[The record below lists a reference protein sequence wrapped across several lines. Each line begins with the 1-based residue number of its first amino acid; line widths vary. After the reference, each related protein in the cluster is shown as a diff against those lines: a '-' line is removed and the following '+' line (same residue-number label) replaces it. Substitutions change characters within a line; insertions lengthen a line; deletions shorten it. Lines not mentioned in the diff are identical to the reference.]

1 MPTAPLFYQPLVMAR
16 VQATKIAD
24 TTVSDSF
31 AAGQKQINE
40 AYQNPKFRPA
50 IDGIVAG
57 FTKLQEGL
65 PGSKTLEQP
74 QFAFDENQYI
84 ANRVMTT
91 MRLHPNLFDATS
103 PDQAAEMGVKLV
115 EEAKKELTENPG
127 MRAVGDTLE
136 VAPDVTALFK
146 KHWEGEELGIG
157 DVAYLGV
164 TASRELQRAVTPLE
178 PDSTHPQ
185 LQWIEDSSAWLLGM
199 WPGAASKTAAALG
212 LKADGKEVEKIVD
225 SWRGDMQ
232 AVEPKVVGPLKS
244 LTGLL
249 GAAGITGSD
258 EAAGAAAFQVLQG
271 SPLEG
276 VPAGIAQSIVGHNKL
291 PADKSEYLAGR
302 IVETTGSPGNITGL
316 LAEIELMKQPPPVE
330 PPPGGTPPPPGGG
343 TPPPGPPN
351 PEPPPGGTE
360 PPPVDPPKTDPPKTD
375 PPKEEPPPTD
385 PPKEE
390 PPPTDPPKPDG
401 PAPVDPPKEGESL
414 DPHATISE
422 EQLAKLLA
430 GEGGSGSEQPVVTA
444 TSTSPAPA
452 PAATAGGGGK
462 PMSDEDYAKLLAS
475 VQAELGPHPVDAL
488 PADMPPSQ
496 L

>member
-1 MPTAPLFYQPLVMAR
+1 MPTAPLFYQPLVLAR

-57 FTKLQEGL
+57 FTKLQADL

-91 MRLHPNLFDATS
+91 MRLHPEMFDATS

-115 EEAKKELTENPG
+115 EEAKKELGENPG

-136 VAPDVTALFK
+136 IAPDVTALFK
-146 KHWEGEELGIG
+146 KHWEGEELGVG

-164 TASRELQRAVTPLE
+164 TASRELQRAVTPLA
-178 PDSTHPQ
+178 PDTTHPQ

-199 WPGAASKTAAALG
+199 WPGATSKTAAALG

-225 SWRGDMQ
+225 SWRSDMQ

-249 GAAGITGSD
+249 GAAGITGND
-258 EAAGAAAFQVLQG
+258 EAAGAAAFQVLQS

-276 VPAGIAQSIVGHNKL
+276 VPAGIAQSIVGFNKL
-291 PADKSEYLAGR
+291 PADKSEYLASR

-330 PPPGGTPPPPGGG
+330 PPPGGGTPPPGGG

-360 PPPVDPPKTDPPKTD
+360 PPPVEPPKTDPPKKEPPKTDPPKTDPPKTD
-375 PPKEEPPPTD
+375 PPKTD
-385 PPKEE
+385 PPK
-390 PPPTDPPKPDG
+390 TDG
-401 PAPVDPPKEGESL
+401 PAPVDPPKDGATV
-414 DPHATISE
+414 DPNATISE

-430 GEGGSGSEQPVVTA
+430 EAGGGGSEQPIVTA
-444 TSTSPAPA
+444 TSTASASSGSAP
-452 PAATAGGGGK
+452 TTGGGK
-462 PMSDEDYAKLLAS
+462 PMSDEEYAKLLAE
-475 VQAELGPHPVDAL
+475 VQAELGPHPVDSI
-488 PADMPPSQ
+488 PADVPPSQ

>member
-16 VQATKIAD
+16 VQTAKIAD
-24 TTVSDSF
+24 STVIDSF
-31 AAGQKQINE
+31 QAGQKQINE

-57 FTKLQEGL
+57 FTRLQEDL

-74 QFAFDENQYI
+74 QFAFDDNQYI

-136 VAPDVTALFK
+136 VAPDVTRLFQ
-146 KHWEGEELGIG
+146 KHWEGNELGVG

-212 LKADGKEVEKIVD
+212 LKGDGKEVEKIVE

-232 AVEPKVVGPLKS
+232 SVEPKVVGPLKS

-249 GAAGITGSD
+249 GAAGIPGTD
-258 EAAGAAAFQVLQG
+258 EAAGAAAFQVLQ
-271 SPLEG
+271 STPLEG
-276 VPAGIAQSIVGHNKL
+276 VPAGIAQSIVGFNKL
-291 PADKSEYLAGR
+291 PADKAEYLSGR
-302 IVETTGSPGNITGL
+302 IVETTGSPGNIAGL
-316 LAEIELMKQPPPVE
+316 LAEIELMKQPPPVD
-330 PPPGGTPPPPGGG
+330 PPPGGPTPPPGGG

-360 PPPVDPPKTDPPKTD
+360 PPPVDPPKEEPPKTDPPKTDPPKTD
-375 PPKEEPPPTD
+375 PPKEEPPPVDPPKEEPPKTD

-390 PPPTDPPKPDG
+390 PPATEPPKTDPPADTP
-401 PAPVDPPKEGESL
+401 PADTTSVEGE
-414 DPHATISE
+414 
-422 EQLAKLLA
+422 Q
-430 GEGGSGSEQPVVTA
+430 VR
-444 TSTSPAPA
+444 
-452 PAATAGGGGK
+452 AASSNAAGGT
-462 PMSDEDYAKLLAS
+462 PMSDEEYAKLLAS
-475 VQAELGPHPVDAL
+475 VQAELGPHPVDAI
-488 PADMPPSQ
+488 PSDVPPSR
-496 L
+496 LHAH